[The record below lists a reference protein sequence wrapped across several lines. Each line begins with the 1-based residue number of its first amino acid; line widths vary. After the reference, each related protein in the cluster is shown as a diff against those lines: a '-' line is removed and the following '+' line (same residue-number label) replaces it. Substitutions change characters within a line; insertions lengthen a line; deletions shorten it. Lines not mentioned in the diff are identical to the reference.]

1 MKRILLGIVTV
12 FLFLAHA
19 PSTLAAD
26 DITGHYYE
34 NDMRVLIAK
43 DILGG
48 YGPDEYR
55 PDQQVTRAEF
65 AALVVR
71 SLELQPMLAA
81 EFSVASSAEPLFKD
95 VNPENWHYAA
105 VDAAVKAGIVGGYP
119 DDTFKPN
126 ANISRQEMAAM
137 IMRAINTRNIF
148 SETVSLDFKDND
160 RINPIFKDAIQRL
173 LYLGVMSGNSD
184 GTFGP
189 KTNTT
194 RGQTAAVLNRML
206 KVINPPQNLE
216 FKVASIGA
224 DGTPIILRE
233 FDSFATAK
241 GSVQDNQVV
250 LQGNNIVY
258 MKTGVAAANKFT
270 IIYDSPALTGNGRT
284 YVNTG
289 TELRYFDATETSVKI
304 QLGSNV
310 GYVARDN
317 VNLIPNALVT
327 GRSYYKRVGG
337 DLYHNVYNPVTN
349 SYTGDTLLGKA
360 PSFMTEG
367 QKYYSWDGIN
377 YSLVNGTRAGEA
389 YTYFTYMPLHTKT
402 NYTAEDIDKYL
413 TEKYPD
419 YYKSKFPESP
429 LAGTGKDFKEMEA
442 KYEVNALY
450 LMAHAIHESAWGT
463 SAIAQD
469 KKNLFG
475 MKAYDS
481 DAYGS
486 ATTYESFRASIE
498 DAAKYVT
505 AAYQAPKGSYYNG
518 AILGNKSVG
527 MNVKYASDPYW
538 GERIAGH
545 MYRADSFLGSKD
557 NNAYKLA
564 SNTIDSLNVR
574 SGYGTSFPVLYA
586 MKIKGIPFVY
596 TETAQNDGS
605 LWYQIISDDKNNRAG
620 FVYGSG
626 SLGQYVKEMPLA
638 K

>member
-12 FLFLAHA
+12 FLLLAHA
-19 PSTLAAD
+19 PSTFAAD

-34 NDMRVLIAK
+34 TDMRVLIAK

-48 YGPDEYR
+48 YGPGEYR

-71 SLELQPMLAA
+71 SLELQPMMAA
-81 EFSVASSAEPLFKD
+81 EFSVASAAEPLFKD

-137 IMRAINTRNIF
+137 IMRAINTRAIF
-148 SETVSLDFKDND
+148 SETVSLNFKDND
-160 RINPIFKDAIQRL
+160 KINPIFKDSIQRL

-189 KTNTT
+189 LTNTT
-194 RGQTAAVLNRML
+194 RGQTSAVLNRML

-216 FKVASIGA
+216 FKVASIGT

-233 FDSFATAK
+233 FETFANAK
-241 GSVQDNQVV
+241 SSVQDNQVV
-250 LQGNNIVY
+250 LQGNTIVY

-270 IIYDSPALTGNGRT
+270 IIYDSADLSGNGRT

-289 TELRYFDATETSVKI
+289 TELRYFDATETAVKI

-310 GYVARDN
+310 GYVAQDN
-317 VNLIPNALVT
+317 VNLIPNALVS

-367 QKYYSWDGIN
+367 QKYYSWDGFN
-377 YSLVNGTRAGEA
+377 YSLASGTRAGEA
-389 YTYFTYMPLHTKT
+389 YTYFNHLPLHVKT
-402 NYTAEDIDKYL
+402 SYTAEEIDRYL

-419 YYKSKFPESP
+419 AYKSKFPVSP

-442 KYEVNALY
+442 KYQVNALY

-469 KKNLFG
+469 KKNLYG

-505 AAYQAPKGSYYNG
+505 TAYQAPKGTYYNG
-518 AILGNKSVG
+518 AVLGNKSVG

-545 MYRADSFLGSKD
+545 MYRADSFLGSRD
-557 NNAYKLA
+557 NNALKLA
-564 SNTIDSLNVR
+564 KNSIESLNVR
-574 SGYGTSFPVLYA
+574 TGYGTSFPILYA
-586 MKIKGIPFVY
+586 LKIKGIPFVY
-596 TETAQNDGS
+596 TGTGQKDGA
-605 LWYQIISDDKNNRAG
+605 LWYRIISDDINNRDG
-620 FVYGSG
+620 YVYGNG
-626 SLGQYVKEMPLA
+626 SLGQYVKELPLA